1 MTLKK
6 MFRSLAFLAL
16 QHHEKQNKDVCDCFL
31 FCFCFVFG
39 VCLFVCLFVFCFV
52 WIQLMITD

>member
-1 MTLKK
+1 M
-6 MFRSLAFLAL
+6 FLAL

-39 VCLFVCLFVFCFV
+39 VFCLFVLFFV
-52 WIQLMITD
+52 LFWIQLMIID